1 MGGRTVRTALKYL
14 ALLGY
19 VVFLAFP
26 LAWLLST
33 ALKTPQEM
41 ASLDPTWIPRDPTL
55 ANFADAFGE
64 QDLVGSATRSLAV
77 ALASAVITVLVA
89 LPAAYALA
97 RYRGALNKVAIGWV
111 LVSQVFPVILIIIPL
126 FMVLRGLDLVN
137 TLPGLALVHV
147 TFTLPFALWMLQG
160 YVRAVPRELEEAA
173 AVDGAGRLRAL
184 AAVVAPLLVP
194 GVVATLLFAFISSW
208 NEFLFALVVL
218 KDPEVATL
226 PLTLVKFTGPEGV
239 VRLGPLAAASLLA
252 TIPSLAFF
260 AVIQRRLRSG
270 LMAGAVKG

>member
-1 MGGRTVRTALKYL
+1 MRRALSYL

-19 VVFLAFP
+19 LVFLAFP
-26 LAWLLST
+26 LIWLLST

-41 ASLDPTWIPRDPTL
+41 ASLDPAWLPRRPTL
-55 ANFADAFGE
+55 ANFADAFAE
-64 QDLVGSATRSLAV
+64 QDLVGSALRSLVV
-77 ALASAVITVLVA
+77 ATASAVITVVLA

-97 RYRGALNKVAIGWV
+97 RHRGAVNRIAIGWV

-126 FMVLRGLDLVN
+126 FMVLRRFDLVN
-137 TLPGLALVHV
+137 TLPGLTFVHV

-173 AVDGAGRLRAL
+173 AVDGAAK
-184 AAVVAPLLVP
+184 ATSIVKIVAPLLAP

-218 KDPEVATL
+218 KDPDIATL
-226 PLTLVKFTGPEGV
+226 PLTLVKFTGAEGV

-252 TIPSLAFF
+252 TIPSLVFF
-260 AVIQRRLRSG
+260 AAIQRRLKSG

>member
-1 MGGRTVRTALKYL
+1 MRTALKYL

-19 VVFLAFP
+19 VVFLGFP
-26 LAWLLST
+26 LLWLLST

-41 ASLDPTWIPRDPTL
+41 ASLDPTWLPRHPTL
-55 ANFADAFGE
+55 TNFADAFGE
-64 QDLVGSATRSLAV
+64 QDLVGSALRSLVV
-77 ALASAVITVLVA
+77 ALSSAAITVLVA

-97 RYRGALNKVAIGWV
+97 RHRSALNRVAIGWV
-111 LVSQVFPVILIIIPL
+111 LVSQVFPVILVIIPL
-126 FMVLRGLDLVN
+126 FMVLRRLELVN
-137 TLPGLALVHV
+137 TLPGLVAVHV

-173 AVDGAGRLRAL
+173 SVDGAGRWRTLVT
-184 AAVVAPLLVP
+184 VVAPLLAP
-194 GVVATLLFAFISSW
+194 GVVATLLFSFISSW

-218 KDPEVATL
+218 KDPDVATL
-226 PLTLVKFTGPEGV
+226 PLTLVKFTGADGV

-260 AVIQRRLRSG
+260 AVIQRRLRAG

>member
-1 MGGRTVRTALKYL
+1 MRTDLTRALRYL

-26 LAWLLST
+26 LLWLLST

-41 ASLDPTWIPRDPTL
+41 AALDPTWIPRRPTL

-64 QDLVGSATRSLAV
+64 QDLVGAALRSLVVAV
-77 ALASAVITVLVA
+77 ATALITVALA

-97 RYRGALNKVAIGWV
+97 RYRGAAGRIAIGWV
-111 LVSQVFPVILIIIPL
+111 LVSQVFPVVLVIIPL
-126 FMVLRGLDLVN
+126 FMVLRRLELVN
-137 TLPGLALVHV
+137 TLAGLTVVHV
-147 TFTLPFALWMLQG
+147 TFVLPFALWMLRG

-184 AAVVAPLLVP
+184 AAVVAPLLAP
-194 GVVATLLFAFISSW
+194 GVVATLLFGFISSW
-208 NEFLFALVVL
+208 NEFLFALVIL
-218 KDPEVATL
+218 KDPEVETL
-226 PLTLVKFTGPEGV
+226 PLTLVRFVGPEGV
-239 VRLGPLAAASLLA
+239 ARLGPLAAASLLA
-252 TIPSLAFF
+252 TVPSLVFF
-260 AVIQRRLRSG
+260 AIIQRRLRSG